1 LTDCARFIVAERG
14 ADVDP
19 FKFGAPLSS
28 HHRAAFASVTARGAA
43 FLTSTE
49 ALKRL
54 LPLRHAGVP
63 GIVRA
68 GAGRRLADGSRE
80 FFCGSS
86 EK

>member
-1 LTDCARFIVAERG
+1 LTECVQFIVAELG
-14 ADVDP
+14 ADVDR

-28 HHRAAFASVTARGAA
+28 HDRAASASVTARGAA

-68 GAGRRLADGSRE
+68 GAGRCPGDASHE

>member
-1 LTDCARFIVAERG
+1 LTERVQFIVAERG
-14 ADVDP
+14 ADVR

-28 HHRAAFASVTARGAA
+28 HDRAAFAPVTARAAA

-68 GAGRRLADGSRE
+68 GAGRCPGDASHE

>member
-1 LTDCARFIVAERG
+1 LTECVQFIVAELG
-14 ADVDP
+14 ADVDR

-28 HHRAAFASVTARGAA
+28 HDRVAFASVTARAAA

-63 GIVRA
+63 GDRS
-68 GAGRRLADGSRE
+68 GRR
-80 FFCGSS
+80 SS
-86 EK
+86 ARRWIS

>member
-1 LTDCARFIVAERG
+1 MQFIVAELG
-14 ADVDP
+14 ADVDR

-28 HHRAAFASVTARGAA
+28 HDRAASASVTARGAA

-63 GIVRA
+63 GDRS
-68 GAGRRLADGSRE
+68 GWRRSSAPDGSHE

>member
-1 LTDCARFIVAERG
+1 LTDCARFIVAALG
-14 ADVDP
+14 ADADT

-28 HHRAAFASVTARGAA
+28 HDRVAFASVTARAAA

-63 GIVRA
+63 GDRS
-68 GAGRRLADGSRE
+68 GR
-80 FFCGSS
+80 GSS
-86 EK
+86 ARRWIS